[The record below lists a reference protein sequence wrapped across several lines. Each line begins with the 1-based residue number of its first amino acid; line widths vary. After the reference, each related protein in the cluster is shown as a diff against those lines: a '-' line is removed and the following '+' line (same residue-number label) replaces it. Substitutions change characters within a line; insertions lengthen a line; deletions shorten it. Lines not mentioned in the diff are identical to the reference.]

1 MLTVDMAALVAA
13 VVAVSL
19 DIITVAYQPNR
30 IRNDSSGA
38 LRACGSTVR
47 TAPSL
52 NRSPAAGRL
61 LAWAVIAEPSG
72 PFR

>member
-38 LRACGSTVR
+38 LRACGSTV
-47 TAPSL
+47 PSL